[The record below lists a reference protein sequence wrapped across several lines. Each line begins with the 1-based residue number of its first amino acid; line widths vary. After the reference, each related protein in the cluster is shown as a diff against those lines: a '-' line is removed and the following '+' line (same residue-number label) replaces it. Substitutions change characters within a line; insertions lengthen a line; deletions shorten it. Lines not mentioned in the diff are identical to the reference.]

1 VTSATPSPPSLD
13 DGTATAIQQALS
25 LARMGRLSD
34 ACGIAERGLA
44 TGGDKIALNALLGML
59 RLDLGEEEA
68 AVRHLGI
75 AHAGRPNDL
84 RIATNFATA
93 LSASGNLERAFEV
106 ASRGRAFTD
115 PTLQLARVRGYAA
128 QMIGRDDDAVEAY
141 EHVVRAA
148 PNDWESLNNLGN
160 ARMFAGDV
168 QGAIADL
175 ERAVA
180 MAPDAAPALINL
192 GRAYRDAGQ
201 TEKAEKLLRK
211 MADDFPEDPNPLID
225 LHDLLKVQARED
237 EILEVVDRAL
247 ALKPNDVELL
257 LARARHFG
265 AVHEMAKAE
274 ADFRRALVQDPAN
287 SDGFVG
293 LTTVYEH
300 SKAEKLQDLAE
311 EAERKGVERNA
322 LNLVRAFAHRRARRY
337 EEGVAALALV
347 DEGFEGPR
355 QEHVRGQLLEGLG
368 DYDGAFAAFERMNQA
383 HSEEP
388 SNPLERAASMRDL
401 LRDQLAKT
409 TSEWFESWQAG
420 PAKPEQRSPVFL
432 VGFPRSGTTLLDTIL
447 MGHPDTV
454 VMEEQPV
461 INRLKA
467 ELGGFEAIAAMDE
480 TAIRNAR
487 RRYFEIAAEY
497 ADLSKGSVLI
507 DKLPLL
513 LNEGAFIHRL
523 FPDALFLFALRHPAD
538 VLTSCF
544 VANFNLNNAMC
555 NFLRLDTAAEFYD
568 LTMKT
573 WENARKVF
581 PLDVHTVVYEKLVE
595 DPPAILRPVVE
606 AMGLEW
612 REDMLDHTKTA
623 AERGL
628 IKTASYAQVTQPIY
642 TRSIGRW
649 ERYREHLEPVLPVL
663 APWIEKF
670 GYTI

>member
-1 VTSATPSPPSLD
+1 
-13 DGTATAIQQALS
+13 
-25 LARMGRLSD
+25 
-34 ACGIAERGLA
+34 
-44 TGGDKIALNALLGML
+44 
-59 RLDLGEEEA
+59 
-68 AVRHLGI
+68 
-75 AHAGRPNDL
+75 
-84 RIATNFATA
+84 
-93 LSASGNLERAFEV
+93 
-106 ASRGRAFTD
+106 
-115 PTLQLARVRGYAA
+115 
-128 QMIGRDDDAVEAY
+128 
-141 EHVVRAA
+141 
-148 PNDWESLNNLGN
+148 
-160 ARMFAGDV
+160 
-168 QGAIADL
+168 
-175 ERAVA
+175 
-180 MAPDAAPALINL
+180 
-192 GRAYRDAGQ
+192 
-201 TEKAEKLLRK
+201 
-211 MADDFPEDPNPLID
+211 
-225 LHDLLKVQARED
+225 
-237 EILEVVDRAL
+237 
-247 ALKPNDVELL
+247 
-257 LARARHFG
+257 
-265 AVHEMAKAE
+265 
-274 ADFRRALVQDPAN
+274 
-287 SDGFVG
+287 
-293 LTTVYEH
+293 
-300 SKAEKLQDLAE
+300 
-311 EAERKGVERNA
+311 
-322 LNLVRAFAHRRARRY
+322 
-337 EEGVAALALV
+337 
-347 DEGFEGPR
+347 
-355 QEHVRGQLLEGLG
+355 
-368 DYDGAFAAFERMNQA
+368 
-383 HSEEP
+383 
-388 SNPLERAASMRDL
+388 
-401 LRDQLAKT
+401 
-409 TSEWFESWQAG
+409 
-420 PAKPEQRSPVFL
+420 
-432 VGFPRSGTTLLDTIL
+432 LLDTIL

-497 ADLSKGSVLI
+497 ADLSTGSVLI

>member
-1 VTSATPSPPSLD
+1 VTSATASPPSLD
-13 DGTATAIQQALS
+13 DGTSAAIQQALS
-25 LARMGRLSD
+25 LARMGRLTD
-34 ACGIAERGLA
+34 ACTTAERALA
-44 TGGDKIALNALLGML
+44 TGGDRIALNALIGML
-59 RLDLGEEEA
+59 RLDLGEKEA

-75 AHAGRPNDL
+75 AHAGRPKDV

-106 ASRGRAFTD
+106 ASRDLAFSD
-115 PTLQLARVRGYAA
+115 PTLQLARIRGYAA
-128 QMIGRDDDAVEAY
+128 QMTGRVAEAAEAY
-141 EHVVRAA
+141 GYVVRAA
-148 PNDWESLNNLGN
+148 PDDWESLNNLGN

-192 GRAYRDAGQ
+192 GRAYREAGQ
-201 TEKAEKLLRK
+201 SEKAEKLLRK

-247 ALKPNDVELL
+247 ERKPNDVELL

-265 AVHEMAKAE
+265 ATHDMAKAE
-274 ADFRRALVQDPAN
+274 IDFRRALAVDPAN

-300 SKAEKLQDLAE
+300 SKAENLQDLAD

-322 LNLVRAFAHRRARRY
+322 LNLVRAFAYRRARKY

-368 DYDGAFAAFERMNQA
+368 DYDGAFAAFERMNAA
-383 HSEEP
+383 HAEEE
-388 SNPLERAASMRDL
+388 SNPVGRAASLREV
-401 LRDQLAKT
+401 LRDQLART
-409 TSEWFESWQAG
+409 TGEWFETWKAG
-420 PAKPEQRSPVFL
+420 PVEPERRPPVFL

-467 ELGGFEAIAAMDE
+467 ELGGFDAISSMDE
-480 TAIRNAR
+480 TAVRNAQ

-497 ADLSKGSVLI
+497 ADIPAGTVLV

-523 FPDALFLFALRHPAD
+523 FPNALFLLALRHPAD
-538 VLTSCF
+538 VLTSCY
-544 VANFNLNNAMC
+544 VANFNLNDAMG

-568 LTMKT
+568 LTFRS
-573 WENARKVF
+573 WENARNIL
-581 PLDVHTVVYEKLVE
+581 PLDVYTVVYEQMVQ
-595 DPPAILRPVVE
+595 DPPAILRPMVE
-606 AMGLEW
+606 ALGLEW
-612 REDMLDHTKTA
+612 HEGVLDHTKTA

-642 TRSIGRW
+642 TRSVGRW
-649 ERYREHLEPVLPVL
+649 ERYRKHLEPILPVL

-670 GYTI
+670 GYTV